1 VATPGPTPS
10 QTVGPFFRIGF
21 EWLDPPE
28 LVPTSH
34 PDAVRIEGVVFD
46 GAGTPLP
53 DAVLEIFQA
62 DPAGRFPP
70 DCEPGWGGFGRCLT
84 DKEGRFHFVTVKPGP
99 VEPGAAPH
107 LAVSVFARG
116 LLQRLVT
123 RCYFGDE
130 DRANA
135 QDPVL
140 ASIGTD
146 AAATLVARPVD
157 DCYRFDVHLQG
168 DKETAFFAW

>member
-1 VATPGPTPS
+1 MATTGPTPS
-10 QTVGPFFRIGF
+10 QTVGPFFRIGL
-21 EWLDPPE
+21 EWLDTPE
-28 LVPTSH
+28 LVAPSQSG
-34 PDAVRIEGVVFD
+34 AIRIEGVVLD
-46 GAGTPLP
+46 GAGVPLP

-84 DKEGRFHFVTVKPGP
+84 DEEGRFHFVTVKPGP

-107 LAVSVFARG
+107 IAVSVFARG

-130 DRANA
+130 AEANA
-135 QDPVL
+135 DDPVL
-140 ASIGTD
+140 SSIGPT
-146 AAATLVARPVD
+146 ATATLVAQPAEG
-157 DCYRFDVHLQG
+157 CYRFDLHLQG